1 MVIKYFDLCYRISGD
16 FQHDMKEIMTIGYY
30 NPLIDDLSYV
40 EMYEIMRQPVIT
52 LAELNPATRK
62 KPELRLEILVCSCF
76 RGRWFL
82 YLFSDKNWKSYY
94 VNF

>member
-1 MVIKYFDLCYRISGD
+1 MEIRYFDLYYRINGD
-16 FQHDMKEIMTIGYY
+16 FHHDMKEILTTVCH

-52 LAELNPATRK
+52 LNNPVISEK
-62 KPELRLEILVCSCF
+62 VDLRLEILVCSCF

-82 YLFSDKNWKSYY
+82 YLFSGRNWKYYY